1 MKKIIIFTFV
11 LLTALTSARAQ
22 LLEFTS
28 KEQFKAY
35 CGFLKDSVG
44 INMKM
49 PKGFYVVTSLNN
61 EIWFNSDNNGDFR
74 NVMSGLALT
83 ENQDRLIVYPFL
95 RGYVSMCLEPNKQLS
110 LLSAVNLFARDAVA
124 PPKTTILTD
133 GKLCGGADSV
143 VIAEFRHKVKN
154 RYMQDTE
161 VDVLINKKNY
171 IPAFFRIL
179 FNEKGLKEKD
189 STIRAILKSV
199 RYTSYD
205 GFLEK
210 AKKHR
215 SEWYWPIYDYLRDHK
230 LSKYFATSL
239 YDDEYFKYLD
249 SKRKDNEIIPKAPLR
264 DRKQKVE

>member
-1 MKKIIIFTFV
+1 MCIMKKIIIFTFV
-11 LLTALTSARAQ
+11 LLAAVTSARAQ

-35 CGFLKDSVG
+35 CSFLKDSVG
-44 INMKM
+44 ISMKM

-95 RGYVSMCLEPNKQLS
+95 RGYVSLCLQPCEQLS
-110 LLSAVNLFARDAVA
+110 LLSTVNLFARDAVA
-124 PPKTTILTD
+124 PPIVKIMTD

-154 RYMQDTE
+154 QYMQDTE

-179 FNEKGLKEKD
+179 FSEKGLKEKD
-189 STIRAILKSV
+189 STIRSILKSV

-210 AKKHR
+210 ARKSK
-215 SEWYWPIYDYLRDHK
+215 STLYFPIDKYLIDHK

-239 YDDEYFKYLD
+239 HDDEYFKYLD
-249 SKRKDNEIIPKAPLR
+249 SKKKR
-264 DRKQKVE
+264 

>member
-11 LLTALTSARAQ
+11 LLTAVTSSWAQ
-22 LLEFTS
+22 ILEFTS

-44 INMKM
+44 INMKI
-49 PKGFYVVTSLNN
+49 PKGFYVVTALNN

-95 RGYVSMCLEPNKQLS
+95 RGYVSLCLEPNKQLS
-110 LLSAVNLFARDAVA
+110 LLSTVNLFARDAVA
-124 PPKTTILTD
+124 PPIVKIITD

-179 FNEKGLKEKD
+179 FSEKGLKEKD

-210 AKKHR
+210 AKNSK
-215 SEWYWPIYDYLRDHK
+215 STLYFPIDKYLIDHK

-239 YDDEYFKYLD
+239 HDDEYYKYRD
-249 SKRKDNEIIPKAPLR
+249 SKRKDNEIIPKTPLL
-264 DRKQKVE
+264 DSKPKAE